1 MRMAEVTERLE
12 FIEADEAEGKAEEIL
27 LGVGFKEEEFDK
39 PCRAFSGGWRMRIAI
54 AKVLFCDPEILM
66 LDEPTNHLDL
76 PALIWLEN
84 YIASLTETTIII
96 VSHARDF
103 LDAICDKMIHLQGR
117 KLTYWTGNFSQ
128 FVKAKGELDNIK
140 EKARA
145 GEQKKIAHM
154 QTFVDRFKA
163 NAKLTTLAQ
172 SRMKAIAKMQVGMT
186 DEVMQDP
193 DVVFKF
199 PDYLKK
205 IPCPC
210 MRLQDAKI
218 GYPGCEPILNKV
230 DFDVD
235 LDTRVALIGPNGA
248 GKSTIV
254 KALLGEIE
262 LFDGTRVFH
271 NRLKVGIF
279 TQHHADSYDLKK
291 SAMDLMTEK
300 WPDFKPVEAF
310 RAHLGSFGLT
320 GNL

>member
-1 MRMAEVTERLE
+1 MAEVTERLE
-12 FIEADEAEGKAEEIL
+12 FIEADEAVDKAEEIL

-172 SRMKAIAKMQVGMT
+172 SRMKAIAKM
-186 DEVMQDP
+186 
-193 DVVFKF
+193 
-199 PDYLKK
+199 
-205 IPCPC
+205 
-210 MRLQDAKI
+210 
-218 GYPGCEPILNKV
+218 
-230 DFDVD
+230 
-235 LDTRVALIGPNGA
+235 
-248 GKSTIV
+248 
-254 KALLGEIE
+254 
-262 LFDGTRVFH
+262 
-271 NRLKVGIF
+271 
-279 TQHHADSYDLKK
+279 
-291 SAMDLMTEK
+291 
-300 WPDFKPVEAF
+300 
-310 RAHLGSFGLT
+310 
-320 GNL
+320 